1 MKRLLFALL
10 LTTSAHA
17 VERFV
22 ATTGN
27 DNNPGTIGSP
37 FLTIG
42 KGTSVSSAGDIVSVR
57 AGTYTQ
63 AIDDSSIS
71 IPSGTS
77 WANVFLIQAYSG
89 EAVTINVTAQYPVQF
104 INRSYVEIS
113 GIVFQCVNGASG
125 VRLAQNAH
133 HNRLRNCSILNVPY
147 DHGILIAGS
156 GVEDSL
162 GANQILS
169 CTFSNVVWNKQAG
182 VNDKHGAY
190 IQLANNI
197 FSNCVWRGSALGKSS
212 WAIHLFTEGDGTN
225 NIIIGND
232 ISHNWNGGILC
243 ASGGYNQII
252 NNRIYDD
259 NVNDVLGGI
268 QIQYDTTANV
278 LQGNTIFRTG
288 TGIEIGSGGLTIGTV
303 IDNNIV
309 NSTSDP
315 WTSDIQIY
323 PGSSGATVR
332 NNLAAD
338 YSNAGSGTT
347 ASGNL
352 FGSQFLPAFV
362 STTWPYN
369 LTLTTNSSAL
379 NSGRTASLYAYDCE
393 GTARPQGNAWDIGA
407 FELDIDDLPG
417 DPPGALP
424 IVRISSFSQFAFEEN
439 SVDGTFTINR
449 DDTNGTLTVNYRV
462 TGTAVNGTDYATIAT
477 NITFAAGQ
485 ANTNIVINPTDDA
498 TDEADKTIIID
509 LWRNAAVYNLVGT
522 TNATM
527 TQIDNDLPPA
537 PPPPPPPP
545 VGNTNNT
552 SGGGGPLPR
561 RRASITF
568 DTNSIVIAGLSSNDL
583 AYSYNPAPASI
594 VYVDRYIV
602 DTNRLAALE
611 KTVSALRAEQAT
623 MRQQAARTDNLVLS
637 INYRQLDLHND
648 WTNTNAQ
655 LQLIRTALR
664 IP

>member
-1 MKRLLFALL
+1 MRLILATFLFIV
-10 LTTSAHA
+10 TTQAA
-17 VERFV
+17 QRFV
-22 ATTGN
+22 STAGN
-27 DNNPGTIGSP
+27 DTSGNGTIGNP
-37 FLTIG
+37 YLTIG
-42 KGTSVSSAGDIVSVR
+42 KAASLSSAGDIVEVR

-63 AIDDSSIS
+63 AIDDSSMS
-71 IPSGTS
+71 MPSGTS
-77 WANVFLIQAYSG
+77 WANVFLIEAYSG
-89 EAVTINVTAQYPVQF
+89 EAVTINVTAQYPVQL
-104 INRSYVEIS
+104 INHSYVEIS

-162 GANQILS
+162 GGNQLIS

-232 ISHNWNGGILC
+232 ISHNWNGGILS

-288 TGIEIGSGGLTIGTV
+288 TGIEIGSGGLTVGTV

-332 NNLAAD
+332 NNMAAD

-352 FGSQFLPAFV
+352 FGGQYLPDFV
-362 STTWPYN
+362 DTVWPYD
-369 LTLTTNSSAL
+369 LEIGAASSAL
-379 NSGRTASLYAYDCE
+379 NAGRTASLYAYDYE
-393 GTARPQGNAWDIGA
+393 GTARPQGNAWDIGMD
-407 FELDIDDLPG
+407 ERDEGVMPP
-417 DPPGALP
+417 PPGGLP
-424 IVRISSFSQFAFEEN
+424 IVTITGFDSLAYEEG
-439 SVDGTFTINR
+439 SVDGVFTLTR
-449 DDTNGTLTVNYRV
+449 DTSSGTLAVNYRL
-462 TGTAVNGTDYATIAT
+462 TGTAVNGTDYATLAT
-477 NITFAAGQ
+477 NVTFAAGQ
-485 ANTNIVINPTDDA
+485 LSTNVIVNPTDDA
-498 TDEADKTIIID
+498 TDEADKTIILD
-509 LWRNAAVYNLVGT
+509 LWPDAAVYTLGT
-522 TNATM
+522 PTNATM
-527 TQIDNDLPPA
+527 TQIDNDLPI

-545 VGNTNNT
+545 PAAGEGTGT
-552 SGGGGPLPR
+552 LPR

-568 DTNSIVIAGLSSNDL
+568 NTNSIVIAGLSSNDL
-583 AYSYNPAPASI
+583 AYSYNPAPAAI
-594 VYVDRYIV
+594 VYVDRYIM
-602 DTNRLAALE
+602 DTNRLAVLE
-611 KTVSALRAEQAT
+611 KTVAALRAEQAT
-623 MRQQAARTDNLVLS
+623 LRQQAARTDNLVLS
-637 INYRQLDLHND
+637 LNYRQLDLHND
-648 WTNTNAQ
+648 WTNTNRQ
-655 LQLIRTALR
+655 ILDIKTALR